1 MKKNN
6 KGFTLLEA
14 IIVVAIMG
22 IVMVAVGLG
31 VNVIF
36 ANKAKS
42 VSRDIY
48 NMIGTAQ
55 TMGMSKDNVYFYL
68 SCTDGKM
75 ETGMAVEK
83 GGKITKIESDSLSGR
98 VTVNMKLNNS
108 STRNLINGNGILI
121 SFNRSTGAFKNCY
134 AYGGGDTKG
143 SLLGAKVTSIEI
155 NQGNS
160 IFKITLSYT
169 NGKFYYEYT

>member
-14 IIVVAIMG
+14 VIVVAIMAV
-22 IVMVAVGLG
+22 VMVAVGLG
-31 VNVIF
+31 VNVLF

-42 VSRDIY
+42 VSKDIY

-68 SCTDGKM
+68 SCTDGNM
-75 ETGMAVEK
+75 ETGIAQEK
-83 GGKITKIESDSLSGR
+83 GGKISKIESDSLSSK
-98 VTVNMKLNNS
+98 VTVTMKGSGADRVL
-108 STRNLINGNGILI
+108 TNGNGVLI
-121 SFNRSTGAFKNCY
+121 SFNRSTGAFKACY
-134 AYGGGDTKG
+134 AYGGGEAKG
-143 SLLGAKVTSIEI
+143 AAISKITSIEI
-155 NQGNS
+155 NQGSS

-169 NGKFYYEYT
+169 NGKYYYEYA